1 MKEIKSY
8 DKEIVE
14 KLLQDISKDD
24 NNQYDAICNL
34 KSLIENAIESIRVNT
49 SLTYTE
55 REAAQTEIEEIKK
68 IYENAVLK
76 CNEQVQKKLVL
87 ENPLEYLTLVN
98 IVVQGDVIPLL
109 DTETLMMCAEE
120 NVKKAILSHT
130 KITSKEWQTVINNE
144 SNLTLNKLVDFFQ
157 YAKYSHSEEKDNLKE
172 VMKFFSGLS
181 DKNEMVRQ
189 VRELDIKQRDKI
201 INNMISPNSDENIF
215 STNDLGSTIFDI
227 MVENSDI
234 LYGQTFEKKVETDNV
249 WNKFNI
255 NIIYKKFTQKYGIEK
270 LEQYKSIIEQALQ
283 SNDSKLI
290 KLLFVDEGIIKNVSS
305 DKVLNYIKNWKEL
318 EKEEYILSNK
328 YLPISL
334 DIKKKRRQLKDN
346 FDEIIFDA
354 YGEKARKIVANRP
367 GLTLR
372 DIENTEILSPNVTN
386 NFREGFI
393 HDLLSYDIE
402 GINDFVRISQNQDE
416 LEAFKLLYS
425 RMSKKL
431 GENVTTMQMCI
442 SRFHEYSSVL
452 KDANKQELSE
462 EQLENLEKVCSW
474 PVNICKIQ
482 NVDEL
487 TELPS
492 KFKKAIN
499 TYSYWRDEH
508 VLNCKLEEDI
518 MMTNLGSEE
527 TIFDYLNP
535 NNISLETLSIEEKQL
550 LNYCITTTE
559 KLLNCIEVDG
569 LQRAEAN
576 NIDISSIFL
585 NQYTLRKKIKE
596 EQMKQFNEELTNKE
610 KIYEAEKE
618 GKYGTKTMKIG
629 DIELIDFGN
638 MPVNLAMH
646 QFNTNASSVSFYGQ
660 QAQVDN
666 ERNEYLTYDGKNGIS
681 TISAIPKAES
691 TESLTGNTY
700 LYWNFKENEV
710 MSLKEAKDEHDIDGA
725 VSHRRKQVV
734 STGSANRNIKRI

>member
-8 DKEIVE
+8 DKEIIE

-76 CNEQVQKKLVL
+76 CNKQVQKKLVL

-98 IVVQGDVIPLL
+98 RVVQRDVIPLL

-120 NVKKAILSHT
+120 NVKKVILSNT
-130 KITSKEWQTVINNE
+130 EITSKEWQTVINNE

-157 YAKYSHSEEKDNLKE
+157 YAMYSYSEEKDNLKE

-201 INNMISPNSDENIF
+201 INSMISNNSDENIF
-215 STNDLGSTIFDI
+215 STDDLGPTIFDI
-227 MVENSDI
+227 LVENSDI
-234 LYGQTFEKKVETDNV
+234 LHTKVWE
-249 WNKFNI
+249 KFNI
-255 NIIYKKFTQKYGIEK
+255 NIIYEKFTQKYGIEK

-283 SNDSKLI
+283 SNDSNLI
-290 KLLFVDEGIIKNVSS
+290 NLLFVDEGIIKNVSS
-305 DKVLNYIKNWKEL
+305 DKVLNYIKNWNEL
-318 EKEEYILSNK
+318 EKEEEILLK
-328 YLPISL
+328 KRLPISV
-334 DIKKKRRQLKDN
+334 DVKKKRKQLKDN
-346 FDEIIFDA
+346 SDEIIFDA

-425 RMSKKL
+425 RMSNKL

-499 TYSYWRDEH
+499 TYSYWRGEH

-518 MMTNLGSEE
+518 MVTNLSGEE
-527 TIFDYLNP
+527 TIFDYLNL
-535 NNISLETLSIEEKQL
+535 NNMSLETLSIDEKKL
-550 LNYCITTTE
+550 LNYCINKE
-559 KLLNCIEVDG
+559 NGLLKRISVDRL
-569 LQRAEAN
+569 LQQAEAN

-585 NQYTLRKKIKE
+585 NQYTLIKKIKE

-638 MPVNLAMH
+638 MPVNLASHDPNM
-646 QFNTNASSVSFYGQ
+646 NNSSVSFYGQ
-660 QAQVDN
+660 SPQGDDG
-666 ERNEYLTYDGKNGIS
+666 RNEYLTYDGKKGIS
-681 TISAIPKAES
+681 TISAIPIAES
-691 TESLTGNTY
+691 TEPLPNGNFY

-710 MSLKEAKDEHDIDGA
+710 MCLYEARAENDYSDGV
-725 VSHRRKQVV
+725 VSDKKKQVV
-734 STGSANRNIKRI
+734 SEGFSNRHIKRI